1 MSCRRWFAWFAV
13 LLAATLAIHLY
24 DVGVRHALL
33 KQFALD
39 RSQGAVR
46 IVERYGLAPNQCV
59 GEQQGELYPL
69 AAAFLTVESLA
80 TSHLEAFARGGLAT
94 TATALGVGVDFSM
107 GPGRIKPSTAQ
118 RLMQTHERQATVSQM
133 RDSSLTRRLLD
144 RCGALQVAI
153 LLLEDVKGRY
163 GAETD
168 RKFVR
173 LAAAAYNG
181 QSPAGTSLQADI
193 AAQIYFDLV
202 YNIFQHYRFMRH
214 A

>member
-1 MSCRRWFAWFAV
+1 MQD
-13 LLAATLAIHLY
+13 H
-24 DVGVRHALL
+24 
-33 KQFALD
+33 
-39 RSQGAVR
+39 
-46 IVERYGLAPNQCV
+46 
-59 GEQQGELYPL
+59 EQ
-69 AAAFLTVESLA
+69 
-80 TSHLEAFARGGLAT
+80 
-94 TATALGVGVDFSM
+94 
-107 GPGRIKPSTAQ
+107 
-118 RLMQTHERQATVSQM
+118 QATVSQM
-133 RDSSLTRRLLD
+133 RGPSLTQQLLD
-144 RCGALQVAI
+144 SCGALRVAI